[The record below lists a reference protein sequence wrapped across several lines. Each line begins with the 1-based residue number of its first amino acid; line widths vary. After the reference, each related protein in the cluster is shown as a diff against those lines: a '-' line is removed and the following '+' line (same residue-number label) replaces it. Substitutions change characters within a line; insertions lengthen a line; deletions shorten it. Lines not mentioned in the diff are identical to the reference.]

1 MDSTWCIMYDAS
13 GFILMQ
19 NVSIVFRLHV
29 SSNETMK
36 TAYIIVYIQPY
47 IFAIIKM
54 QGYMHAWFSWT
65 SHTLLIYSKSC
76 VLLILQAFYSEIETY
91 WNTTSMT
98 IIWFWKY
105 GIDLRKFRIILI
117 AVTPAWFECML
128 LIFRWV

>member
-13 GFILMQ
+13 GFILIQ
-19 NVSIVFRLHV
+19 NVSIIFRLHV
-29 SSNETMK
+29 SSNESMK
-36 TAYIIVYIQPY
+36 TAYIIIYIQPY

-91 WNTTSMT
+91 WNTTSIT

-105 GIDLRKFRIILI
+105 GIDLTKFRIILI